1 MNLIQL
7 KSIDKSFEL
16 ISDEMKFF
24 GVSSIS
30 HITEPRDDSF
40 IFCKNSKYMARIGDK
55 SEVKKFHKT
64 GIVFEK
70 KYYGQLNE
78 NEKQQLEVQ
87 FGWLA
92 TVDSVAVAMTNLSKP
107 FYDEKF
113 KNINYMV
120 DGRQMGTT
128 EIDPSAEISQNV
140 FIGENVII
148 GKNVKILSGVRVL
161 PNVQI
166 GDDTIIYSN
175 TVIYPFVKIGK
186 SCRIHANV
194 SIGGDGFGYVFY
206 QGEHQKIWHFGGVEI
221 SDKVELGANSTVDAG
236 AFYPTRI
243 GTGSKID
250 NHSTIGHNVQIG
262 KHVVVCGQGAV
273 AGSVEMDDYC
283 VMGGKAGLGPDV
295 RLGKGVQ
302 IAASAI
308 VSEGSVIEAGE
319 VLAGHPARP
328 VKEWLRGLAFIRK
341 SSLK

>member
-1 MNLIQL
+1 MNLSQF

-16 ISDEMKFF
+16 ISEENKFF
-24 GVSSIS
+24 EVSSIS
-30 HITEPRDDSF
+30 HITEPREESF

-55 SEVKKFHKT
+55 SEKKSFPKT
-64 GIVFEK
+64 GIIFEK
-70 KYYGQLNE
+70 KYFSQLNE
-78 NEKQQLEVQ
+78 TEKSQLQNQ
-87 FGWLA
+87 FGWVA
-92 TVDSVAVAMTNLSKP
+92 TIDSVAVAMTNFSKP
-107 FYDEKF
+107 FYDKKF
-113 KNINYMV
+113 EGLNYMV
-120 DGRQMGTT
+120 DGRQMGST
-128 EIDPSAEISQNV
+128 EIDPTAEIAQNV
-140 FIGENVII
+140 FIGENVTI
-148 GKNVKILSGVRVL
+148 GKNVKILSGVRIL
-161 PNVQI
+161 PHVTV
-166 GDDTIIYSN
+166 GDNTVIFSN

-221 SDKVELGANSTVDAG
+221 ADQVELGANSTVDAG

-273 AGSVEMDDYC
+273 AGSVEMEDYC

-308 VSEGSVIEAGE
+308 VSEGSVIEAGA

-328 VKEWLRGLAFIRK
+328 VKEWLKGLAFIRK